1 MCWELKISATCKV
14 IAELHYK
21 FTFSEVMY
29 GLRPVVRVVGED
41 ERFATSQVAARSHYY
56 HTG

>member
-1 MCWELKISATCKV
+1 MLIQRGAPSC
-14 IAELHYK
+14 K